1 MNEPL
6 PLDEDQGLLSLTA
19 NYSLVTGQCGAQFCP
34 ALPATTTTAMEKTG
48 AAAASEHPNLL
59 MPDRSKIN
67 TLSGIY
73 LGCMVAASLLVAV
86 GVDSLKR

>member
-6 PLDEDQGLLSLTA
+6 PLGEDQGLLSLTA
-19 NYSLVTGQCGAQFCP
+19 NYSLVTSQCGAQFCP
-34 ALPATTTTAMEKTG
+34 ALPTTTMEMSAA
-48 AAAASEHPNLL
+48 AAAASENPNLT

-67 TLSGIY
+67 TLSAIF